1 MNTAPV
7 LQEPTLEVTPM
18 SVVPKELTLEEQK
31 WKQELALEE
40 QKQEDEARLLKCEG
54 VGCSE
59 EHAETCRGI
68 TGS

>member
-31 WKQELALEE
+31 RKQEPDLKK
-40 QKQEDEARLLKCEG
+40 QKQEDEACLLKCEG

-59 EHAETCRGI
+59 EHAEICRGI